1 MAEIIVPEDPVFGA
15 ARPYPGDH
23 RGMVLLIRQNETIRQ
38 QPADRA
44 ERRLIGHIA
53 GREGE
58 SGLLA
63 VQIREF
69 GLERDDGMAI
79 AGDVAGTSGP
89 GAHPP
94 RGLDHRI
101 DDSGMASHPEI
112 VVRAPYHDVSG
123 DTGAAPGSMGW
134 ALGMPLEIGEHAVTA
149 LA

>member
-1 MAEIIVPEDPVFGA
+1 
-15 ARPYPGDH
+15 
-23 RGMVLLIRQNETIRQ
+23 MVLLIRQNETIRQ

-69 GLERDDGMAI
+69 RLERDDGMAI
-79 AGDVAGTSGP
+79 TGAVAGTSGP

-94 RGLDHRI
+94 RRLDHGI
-101 DDSGMASHPEI
+101 DDTVMTPHPEL
-112 VVRAPYHDVSG
+112 VVRTPYYGGSG
-123 DTGAAPGSMGW
+123 CTDAAPGAMGW
-134 ALGMPLEIGEHAVTA
+134 ALGVPL
-149 LA
+149 